1 MSRYILS
8 PVKGDPSS
16 YKIFDTLR
24 KKVVKNSSGVN
35 TFTASTAQ
43 QFKRDLECLHD
54 NRVKVKSVTDDPK
67 VMKAFDFAAYCHGK
81 AKQRRIT
88 TGDLYIVHPV
98 SVMVTVAETNEY
110 TSEML
115 QAALLHDV
123 VEDTHV
129 SLKQIKQ
136 RFGQPVAELVYWLTD
151 ISKPEDGNRTVR
163 KAIDREHNAK
173 APSEAQTI
181 KVADLIDNNV
191 SIMEYA
197 PDFAKVYIPEK
208 EALLSRLV
216 CADPLL
222 RERAFKAIEDY
233 FLREATSN
241 AIDEYLSKR

>member
-35 TFTASTAQ
+35 TFQTLTAR
-43 QFKRDLECLHD
+43 QFMRDLECLHD
-54 NRVKVKSVTDDPK
+54 CRVKVKSVTNDSK
-67 VMKAFDFAAYCHGK
+67 VVKAFDFAAYCHGK

-98 SVMVTVAETNEY
+98 SVMLTVAETEGC

-129 SLKQIKQ
+129 GLKQIKRQ
-136 RFGQPVAELVYWLTD
+136 FSQSVAELVYWLTD
-151 ISKPEDGNRTVR
+151 ISKPEDGNRAVR

-181 KVADLIDNNV
+181 KVADLIDNSV

-197 PDFAKVYIPEK
+197 PNFAKVYIPEK

-216 CADPLL
+216 CADSLL
-222 RERAFKAIEDY
+222 RERAF
-233 FLREATSN
+233 N
-241 AIDEYLSKR
+241 VIDDFYVNDKIK